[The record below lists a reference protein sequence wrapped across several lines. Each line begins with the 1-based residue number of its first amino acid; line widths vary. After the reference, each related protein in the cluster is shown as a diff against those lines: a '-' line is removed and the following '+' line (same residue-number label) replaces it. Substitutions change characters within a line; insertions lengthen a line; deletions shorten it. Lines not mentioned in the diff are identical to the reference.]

1 MLVGDQC
8 GKVTVCV
15 FKIDGEKYVVFR
27 MPRRSGASM
36 IWAST
41 HRPRGTQKGCS
52 QAASEDRAE
61 RNCENLVFFEQA
73 HFGNVWKEQRAW
85 TLEKNAFDHE
95 MFAQQYERTVKQLL
109 RCELRSMNGDG
120 ASMKVVTVISFVI
133 GDAGE
138 ASTREDYAE
147 NSYPQIT

>member
-1 MLVGDQC
+1 M
-8 GKVTVCV
+8 
-15 FKIDGEKYVVFR
+15 EK
-27 MPRRSGASM
+27 
-36 IWAST
+36 T
-41 HRPRGTQKGCS
+41 
-52 QAASEDRAE
+52 
-61 RNCENLVFFEQA
+61 
-73 HFGNVWKEQRAW
+73 
-85 TLEKNAFDHE
+85 AFDYE
-95 MFAQQYERTVKQLL
+95 TFAQQYERTVKQLL